1 MRPARQLATGAG
13 VALGVAFYAYLQGV
27 RALGVADD
35 QAKLRFLAGMS
46 LALCAIGIANTMLM
60 SVAERYREI
69 GTLKCLG
76 ATDTFI
82 AKAFLIESLLVGLV
96 SSLAGAVLGAA
107 VAAAFAWRAGALLL
121 PFLKDSVVIPL
132 LIGAGLTLLA
142 SIAPAL
148 AAARMQATD
157 ALRVEV

>member
-13 VALGVAFYAYLQGV
+13 VALGVAFYAYLQGARV
-27 RALGVADD
+27 LGAADD
-35 QAKLRFLAGMS
+35 QAKLRFLAAMS
-46 LALCAIGIANTMLM
+46 LALCAVGIANTMLM

-82 AKAFLIESLLVGLV
+82 AKVFLIESLVVGMV
-96 SSLAGAVLGAA
+96 SSLV
-107 VAAAFAWRAGALLL
+107 GALLGAGIATLFGWRSGASVL
-121 PFLKDSVVIPL
+121 PFVQVSVVIPL
-132 LIGAGLTLLA
+132 LVGAGLTLAA

-148 AAARMQATD
+148 AAARMQASD

>member
-13 VALGVAFYAYLQGV
+13 VVLGVAFYAYLQGARV
-27 RALGVADD
+27 LEASGD
-35 QAKLRFLAGMS
+35 QAKLRFLAVMS
-46 LALCAIGIANTMLM
+46 LALCTVGIANTMLM

-76 ATDTFI
+76 ATDAFI
-82 AKAFLIESLLVGLV
+82 AKVFLIEALVVGVVSSLVGALFGAGVAALFGWHAGAALGMFLRASVLFPLLVGV
-96 SSLAGAVLGAA
+96 
-107 VAAAFAWRAGALLL
+107 
-121 PFLKDSVVIPL
+121 
-132 LIGAGLTLLA
+132 GLTLVA

-148 AAARMQATD
+148 AAARMQAND

>member
-1 MRPARQLATGAG
+1 MRPARQVATGAG
-13 VALGVAFYAYLQGV
+13 VALGVAFYAYLEGV
-27 RALGVADD
+27 RALGAADD

-82 AKAFLIESLLVGLV
+82 AKVFLIEALILGLA
-96 SSLAGAVLGAA
+96 SSLAGAVLGSG
-107 VAAAFAWRAGALLL
+107 VAALFGWQPGASLISLLRV
-121 PFLKDSVVIPL
+121 SVVVPL
-132 LIGAGLTLLA
+132 LVGAGLTLAA

>member
-27 RALGVADD
+27 RTLGIADD
-35 QAKLRFLAGMS
+35 QAKLRLLAAMS
-46 LALCAIGIANTMLM
+46 LALCAVGIANTMLM
-60 SVAERYREI
+60 SVTERYREI

-82 AKAFLIESLLVGLV
+82 GKVFVIESLIVGLA
-96 SSLAGAVLGAA
+96 SSLV
-107 VAAAFAWRAGALLL
+107 GALLGAGVAAL
-121 PFLKDSVVIPL
+121 FRWHAGASLLAFLESSVMIPL
-132 LIGAGLTLLA
+132 VVGAGLTLIA
-142 SIAPAL
+142 STAPAL
-148 AAARMQATD
+148 AAAKMQAND